1 MVDEPIKNFFSSID
15 ECSTVEEINAIRA
28 RLSDEH
34 YQRIFW
40 RARERAL
47 TAADP
52 LEKRKALAKCDCINQ
67 LYAARVPV
75 STAVNRFTTPHGFK
89 GIAISRFAKV
99 GTGCT
104 IFQNVT
110 IGSNTLPDSKNAGFP
125 TVGNNCYIGAGAM
138 IIGNVTIGNNVRIGA
153 GCSVTTNV
161 PDNATVVQ
169 GKPTIIRKDAP
180 PDNHF
185 VTAGDFRKLHAAAPP
200 IRRDYF

>member
-1 MVDEPIKNFFSSID
+1 MVDETVKNFFARID
-15 ECSTVEEINAIRA
+15 ACSTVEEVAAIDDPINNVNF
-28 RLSDEH
+28 S
-34 YQRIFW
+34 RIFW
-40 RARERAL
+40 ESRKTIL
-47 TAADP
+47 TSKD
-52 LEKRKALAKCDCINQ
+52 ALARKKAAAKCRYINN
-67 LYAARVPV
+67 LFASSIPV
-75 STAVNRFTTPHGFK
+75 SAAVNPFGAPHGFK
-89 GIAISRFAKV
+89 GIAISSFAKV